1 MTCGGLNQQPP
12 KPPYVMKFL
21 YCAVQLEIIEYS
33 ILIKYFWQNMKNKYS
48 IFSLIKNAFS
58 YHENWQRAWR
68 DPEPKKEYDA
78 IIVGGGGH
86 GLATAFYL
94 AKKHNMKNIA
104 VVEKGWIG
112 GGNTGRNTTII
123 RSNYLWD
130 ASARLYDHALKIWE
144 NLSSELN
151 FNVMFSQRGVMNLA
165 HNQHD
170 VRELKR
176 RTHANRL
183 NGIECEWLDTKQVKE
198 FCPIINCSPNI
209 RYPVMGSTLQKRA
222 GTARHDAV
230 AWGYARGADS
240 MGVDIIQNCEVKGI
254 KRKGDTIEGLETIKG
269 FIKTSKIG
277 VAASGHSS
285 IIGNMAGLKLPI
297 ESKPLQA
304 LVSEPIKP
312 IIDTVVM
319 SNAVHAYVSQSDKGE
334 LVIGAGTDS
343 YVSYTQKGTH
353 EIVEGT
359 LNAILELYPIFS
371 RLRMLRQW
379 GGVVDI
385 CPDASPIIS
394 KTSVKGLYFNC
405 GWGTGGFKAT
415 PGSGHLF
422 AHTIAKDEPH
432 ALNAAFNINRFVSGD
447 LVDEHGAAAVAH

>member
-1 MTCGGLNQQPP
+1 MQR
-12 KPPYVMKFL
+12 
-21 YCAVQLEIIEYS
+21 
-33 ILIKYFWQNMKNKYS
+33 YS

-58 YHENWQRAWR
+58 NHQNWEVAWK
-68 DPEPKKEYDA
+68 DPEPKKEYDVV
-78 IIVGGGGH
+78 IVGGGGH
-86 GLATAFYL
+86 GLATAYYL
-94 AKKHNMKNIA
+94 AKEHKITNVAIL
-104 VVEKGWIG
+104 EKGWIG
-112 GGNTGRNTTII
+112 GGNVGRNTTIL
-123 RSNYLWD
+123 RSNYMWD
-130 ASARLYDHALKIWE
+130 PNGLFYEYGMKLWE
-144 NLSSELN
+144 NLSQELN
-151 FNVMFSQRGVMNLA
+151 YNVMYSPRGIINLA
-165 HNQHD
+165 HSDAQLN
-170 VRELKR
+170 VYSR
-176 RTHANRL
+176 RGNSMRL
-183 NGIECEWLDTKQVKE
+183 NGIDAVMLGRNELKKMIPFAD
-198 FCPIINCSPNI
+198 FSSSARFPIFGGLMQP
-209 RYPVMGSTLQKRA
+209 RG

-230 AWGYARGADS
+230 AWGYARQADS

-254 KRKGDTIEGLETIKG
+254 KRKNDSIEGLETTKG

-277 VAASGHSS
+277 VAAAGHSS
-285 IIGNMAGLKLPI
+285 VIANMAGLKLPI

-319 SNAVHAYVSQSDKGE
+319 SNAVHAYISQSDKGE

-371 RLRMLRQW
+371 RLRMLRLW

-394 KTSVKGLYFNC
+394 KTSIKGLYFNC

-422 AHTIAKDEPH
+422 AHTIANDEPH
-432 ALNAAFNINRFVSGD
+432 SLNAAFNINRFVSGD

>member
-1 MTCGGLNQQPP
+1 MRD
-12 KPPYVMKFL
+12 
-21 YCAVQLEIIEYS
+21 
-33 ILIKYFWQNMKNKYS
+33 KYS
-48 IFSLIKNAFS
+48 IFSLIKNSFS
-58 YHENWQRAWR
+58 YHKNWQKVWR
-68 DPEPKKEYDA
+68 DPEPKSLYD
-78 IIVGGGGH
+78 IVIVGGGGH
-86 GLATAFYL
+86 GLATAYYL
-94 AKKHNMKNIA
+94 AKEHNLKNIA

-130 ASARLYDHALKIWE
+130 ASAGLYDHALKIWE
-144 NLSSELN
+144 NLSMELN
-151 FNVMFSQRGVMNLA
+151 FNLMFSQRGVMNLA

-183 NGIECEWLDTKQVKE
+183 NGIDCEWLNTKQVKE

-254 KRKGDTIEGLETIKG
+254 KRKGDVIEGLETTKG

-277 VAASGHSS
+277 VVAAGHSS
-285 IIGNMAGLKLPI
+285 VIANMAGLKLPL

-312 IIDTVVM
+312 VIDTVVM

-343 YVSYTQKGTH
+343 HVSYTQKGTH
-353 EIVEGT
+353 EIIECT
-359 LNAILELYPIFS
+359 LKAILELYPIFS

-394 KTSVKGLYFNC
+394 KSSIKGLYFNC

-432 ALNAAFNINRFVSGD
+432 VLNAAFNINRFVSGD

>member
-1 MTCGGLNQQPP
+1 
-12 KPPYVMKFL
+12 
-21 YCAVQLEIIEYS
+21 
-33 ILIKYFWQNMKNKYS
+33 MKNKYS
-48 IFSLIKNAFS
+48 IFSIIKNSFN
-58 YHENWQRAWR
+58 YHENWQKAWR
-68 DPEPKKEYDA
+68 NPEPKSSYDVV
-78 IIVGGGGH
+78 IVGGGGH
-86 GLATAFYL
+86 GLATAYYL
-94 AKKHNMKNIA
+94 AKEHNLKNIA

-130 ASARLYDHALKIWE
+130 ASAGLYDHALKMWE
-144 NLSSELN
+144 HLSQELN

-165 HNQHD
+165 HSQHD

-183 NGIECEWLDTKQVKE
+183 NGIDCEWLDVEQIKQ

-209 RYPVMGSTLQKRA
+209 RYPVMGSTLQRRA

-230 AWGYARGADS
+230 AWGYARAADS

-254 KRKGDTIEGLETIKG
+254 KRKGDVIEGLETTKG
-269 FIKTSKIG
+269 FVKTSKIG
-277 VAASGHSS
+277 VVAAGHSS
-285 IIGNMAGLKLPI
+285 VIANMAGLRLPL

-319 SNAVHAYVSQSDKGE
+319 SNAVHAYISQSDKGE

-343 YVSYTQKGTH
+343 YISYTQKGTH

-359 LNAILELYPIFS
+359 LKAILELYPIFS

-379 GGVVDI
+379 GGIVDI

-394 KTSVKGLYFNC
+394 KTSIKGLYFNC

-422 AHTIAKDEPH
+422 AYTIAKDESH
-432 ALNAAFNINRFVSGD
+432 ALNAAFNINRFVSGN